1 MNQWSNR
8 ATEGGR
14 ETNCQK
20 DFPPRVTFTRQPDR
34 TMRLLFSCFL
44 AALLSSTAL
53 SAPVAVAV
61 SEAPEK
67 GLQPRL
73 FVDDKGTLH
82 ALWYAGDAGSGDV
95 FHATRSS
102 DKAWS
107 KAVRVN
113 SEPGSAIAAGTIR
126 GAQVSLG
133 RDGMIHVVWN
143 GSNAKLPKGSHMPLC
158 YTRSVDGGRTFEP
171 QRTVSGDW
179 PMDGGGA
186 VASDVKGNVH
196 VLWHAGKGMGKGT
209 EIARRVYIRSSENDG
224 KNFAE
229 ERVISPEGLGVCACC
244 AMQALATR
252 DGHGVYVLFRSA
264 YDGGMSRNIIS
275 LVSHDGGKTFAH
287 AITDKWTI
295 AACPMSSMA
304 LVESPRGVIGAWE
317 RAGQV
322 YFGVFDGPANA
333 PTSVVSPGGKSEAR
347 KHPVLA
353 VDEAGEILMAWTEG
367 TGWKKG
373 GSLAWQVFGK
383 DLKPLES
390 KDARGGTGGVPVW
403 SFGGVAATTEGFV
416 VVK

>member
-1 MNQWSNR
+1 
-8 ATEGGR
+8 
-14 ETNCQK
+14 
-20 DFPPRVTFTRQPDR
+20 
-34 TMRLLFSCFL
+34 MRSLFSY
-44 AALLSSTAL
+44 LLVAVLTGTACA
-53 SAPVAVAV
+53 APVSIAV
-61 SEAPEK
+61 SEAPGQ

-73 FVDDKGTLH
+73 FVDDKGMLH
-82 ALWYAGDAGSGDV
+82 ALWYAGDAKSGDV
-95 FHATRSS
+95 FHATRQS
-102 DKAWS
+102 DKTWT

-113 SEPGSAIAAGTIR
+113 SEPGSAVAAGTIR

-133 RDGMIHVVWN
+133 RAGMIHVVWN

-158 YTRSVDGGRTFEP
+158 YTRSTDGGRTFEP
-171 QRTVSGDW
+171 QRVVSGDW

-196 VLWHAGKGMGKGT
+196 LFWHAGKAMGKGT
-209 EIARRVYIRSSENDG
+209 EIARRIFIRSSENDG
-224 KNFAE
+224 KEFAE

-264 YDGGMSRNIIS
+264 YDEGKSRNIIS
-275 LVSHDGGKTFAH
+275 LVSHDSGKTFTH

-295 AACPMSSMA
+295 PACPMSSMA
-304 LVESPRGVIGAWE
+304 LVESTRGVIGAWE

-333 PTSVVSPGGKSEAR
+333 PAKVISPQGKGEAR

-353 VDEAGEILMAWTEG
+353 VNEAGDILMAWTEG
-367 TGWKKG
+367 TGWQKG
-373 GSLAWQVFGK
+373 GSLAWQIFNK
-383 DLKPLES
+383 DLKPVED
-390 KDARGGTGGVPVW
+390 KEARGNVSGVPVW
-403 SFGGVAATTEGFV
+403 SFGGVAAMPEGFV